1 MAIWLIRAG
10 KYGEHEDRFL
20 NDNRVYLTWSGLQD
34 LDLSIASDYDQL
46 RGLIQSNYQGESARR
61 VGNWTGQ
68 IWAFTLAMKE
78 KDWVVMPKKGK
89 GTIAL
94 AEIISAYK
102 YDAKADL
109 DYRHYRDVLWLNQDV
124 PRGAFNQDLL
134 YSMGAFLT
142 ICEISRNNAEARI
155 RAMFRNGFDAPITN
169 LMVAQLPPTIDK
181 QSQNNAVEGVEET
194 VNFDIE
200 QYTRDLIAKFIIQKF
215 KGHGLAR
222 LVDAVLKAQGYT
234 TYLSPEGPDKG
245 IDILAAKGSLGFESP
260 KICVQVKS
268 GDVPSDRP
276 ELTQLIG
283 AIQNS
288 QAEKGLFVSWSGFK
302 SSVYREVPSQF
313 FKVRLWDANDLI
325 EQILEH
331 YENLDQSI
339 KSEFPL
345 KRIWTIVDGED

>member
-10 KYGEHEDRFL
+10 KYGEHEGRFL
-20 NDNRVYLTWSGLQD
+20 NENRVYLTWSGLQEI
-34 LDLSIASDYDQL
+34 DLSIAKDYDQL
-46 RGLIQSNYQGESARR
+46 KDLVQSNYPSEPIRKI
-61 VGNWTGQ
+61 GNWTGQ

-94 AEIISAYK
+94 AEIGSSYK
-102 YDAKADL
+102 YDAGADL
-109 DYRHYRDVLWLNQDV
+109 GYRHYREVRWLNQDV
-124 PRGAFNQDLL
+124 PRGAFDQDLL
-134 YSMGAFLT
+134 YSIGAFLT
-142 ICEISRNNAEARI
+142 VCEIKRNNAEVRI
-155 RAMFRNGFDAPITN
+155 RDMFKNGFDSPVSNKAIPH
-169 LMVAQLPPTIDK
+169 APPTTGK
-181 QSQNNAVEGVEET
+181 QAQNDAVEEVEET
-194 VNFDIE
+194 GNFDIE

-268 GDVPSDRP
+268 GDTPSDRP

-302 SSVYREVPSQF
+302 SSVYREVPAQF

-325 EQILEH
+325 EQILEN
-331 YENLDQSI
+331 YESIDQEI
-339 KSEFPL
+339 KSELPL
-345 KRIWTIVDGED
+345 RRIWTIVDSQD

>member
-20 NDNRVYLTWSGLQD
+20 NDNRICLTWAGLQAVD
-34 LDLSIASDYDQL
+34 LTVAKDYDEL
-46 RGLIQSNYQGESARR
+46 RALIEVNYQGESPRKI
-61 VGNWTGQ
+61 GNWSGQ

-78 KDWVVMPKKGK
+78 KDWIVMPKKGK

-94 AEIISAYK
+94 AEIQSIYK
-102 YDAKADL
+102 YDPNADI
-109 DYRHYRDVLWLNQDV
+109 DYRHYREVRWLNQDV
-124 PRGAFNQDLL
+124 PRGAFDQDLL

-142 ICEISRNNAEARI
+142 VCEIKRNNAEARI
-155 RAMFRNGFDAPITN
+155 RAMFKNGFDNPIAN
-169 LMVAQLPPTIDK
+169 IPISQSPPTTGK
-181 QSQNNAVEGVEET
+181 QAQNEAVDEVEET
-194 VNFDIE
+194 GNFDIE

-222 LVDAVLKAQGYT
+222 LVDAVLKAQGYS

-325 EQILEH
+325 EQILEN
-331 YENLDQSI
+331 YENLDQTI
-339 KSEFPL
+339 KSELPL
-345 KRIWTIVDGED
+345 KRIWTLVDGEE

>member
-10 KYGEHEDRFL
+10 KDGEHEGRFL
-20 NDNRVYLTWSGLQD
+20 KDNRVYLTWSGLQG
-34 LDLSIASDYDQL
+34 LDLAIAKDYDQL
-46 RGLIQSNYQGESARR
+46 RDLVQSNYPGEPARKI
-61 VGNWTGQ
+61 GNWTGQ

-94 AEIISAYK
+94 GEIGSSYK
-102 YDAKADL
+102 YDGAGDF
-109 DYRHYRDVLWLNQDV
+109 DYRHYREVRWLNQDV
-124 PRGAFNQDLL
+124 PRGAFDQDLL

-142 ICEISRNNAEARI
+142 VCEIRRNNAEARI
-155 RAMFRNGFDAPITN
+155 RAMFKNGFDSPIANVTISQTQPATGRQ
-169 LMVAQLPPTIDK
+169 AQND
-181 QSQNNAVEGVEET
+181 AVEEVEET
-194 VNFDIE
+194 GNFDIE
-200 QYTRDLIAKFIIQKF
+200 QYARDLIAKFIIQKF

-245 IDILAAKGSLGFESP
+245 IDILAAKGSLGFESS

-268 GDVPSDRP
+268 GDTPSDRP

-325 EQILEH
+325 EQILEN
-331 YENLDQSI
+331 YENLDQTI
-339 KSEFPL
+339 KSELPL
-345 KRIWTIVDGED
+345 KRIWIMVASD

>member
-20 NDNRVYLTWSGLQD
+20 SDNKIYLTWSGLQAV
-34 LDLSIASDYDQL
+34 DLSIAKDYDEL
-46 RGLIQSNYQGESARR
+46 KELIQFNYPGEPSRKI
-61 VGNWTGQ
+61 GNWSGQ
-68 IWAFTLAMKE
+68 IWAFTLAMKD

-94 AEIISAYK
+94 AEIQSPYK
-102 YDAKADL
+102 YDSNADL
-109 DYRHYRDVLWLNQDV
+109 DYRHYREVRWLNQDV
-124 PRGAFNQDLL
+124 PRGAFDQDLL

-142 ICEISRNNAEARI
+142 VCEIKRNNAEARI
-155 RAMFRNGFDAPITN
+155 RAMFKNGFDSPIANITIT
-169 LMVAQLPPTIDK
+169 QLPPTTGK
-181 QSQNNAVEGVEET
+181 QAQNEAVEEVEET
-194 VNFDIE
+194 GNFDIE

-302 SSVYREVPSQF
+302 SSVYREVPAQF

-325 EQILEH
+325 EQILEN
-331 YENLDQSI
+331 YENLDQTI
-339 KSEFPL
+339 KSELPL
-345 KRIWTIVDGED
+345 KRIWTLVDGED

>member
-20 NDNRVYLTWSGLQD
+20 NQNRVYLTWDGLQSVD
-34 LDLSIASDYDQL
+34 LNVAKDYDQL
-46 RGLIQSNYQGESARR
+46 KEVVQANYQNEPLRKI
-61 VGNWTGQ
+61 GNWTGQ

-94 AEIISAYK
+94 AEIQSGYK
-102 YDAKADL
+102 YDATADI
-109 DYRHYRDVLWLNQDV
+109 DYRHYREVRWLNQDI
-124 PRGAFNQDLL
+124 PRGAFDQDLL

-142 ICEISRNNAEARI
+142 VCEIKRNNAEARI
-155 RAMFRNGFDAPITN
+155 RGMFKNGFDNPIANVVIPQLQPSTGKQ
-169 LMVAQLPPTIDK
+169 AQNEAI
-181 QSQNNAVEGVEET
+181 EEIQET
-194 VNFDIE
+194 GNFDIE
-200 QYTRDLIAKFIIQKF
+200 QYSRDRIAKFIIQKF

-222 LVDAVLKAQGYT
+222 IVDAVLKAQGYT
-234 TYLSPEGPDKG
+234 TFLSPEGPDKG

-260 KICVQVKS
+260 KLCVQVKS
-268 GDVPSDRP
+268 GDLPSDRP

-288 QAEKGLFVSWSGFK
+288 NADKGLFVSWSGFK

-313 FKVRLWDANDLI
+313 FKVRLLDANDLI
-325 EQILEH
+325 EQILEN
-331 YENLDQSI
+331 YENLDQTI
-339 KSEFPL
+339 KSELPL
-345 KRIWTIVDGED
+345 KRIWTLVDGEE

>member
-20 NDNRVYLTWSGLQD
+20 NDSCIYLTWSGLQAVN
-34 LDLSIASDYDQL
+34 LSFAEDYDQIKEL
-46 RGLIQSNYQGESARR
+46 VQSNYQGESSRKI
-61 VGNWTGQ
+61 GNWSGQ
-68 IWAFTLAMKE
+68 IWAFTLAIKE
-78 KDWVVMPKKGK
+78 KDWIVMPKKGK

-94 AEIISAYK
+94 GEIQSTYK
-102 YDAKADL
+102 YDAQADF
-109 DYRHYRDVLWLNQDV
+109 DYRHSREVRWLNQDV
-124 PRGAFNQDLL
+124 PRGAFDQDLL

-142 ICEISRNNAEARI
+142 VCEIKRNNAEARI
-155 RAMFRNGFDAPITN
+155 RAMFKNGFDSPIANISIT
-169 LMVAQLPPTIDK
+169 QLPPSTGK
-181 QSQNNAVEGVEET
+181 QAQTSALDEVEET
-194 VNFDIE
+194 GSFDIE
-200 QYTRDLIAKFIIQKF
+200 QYTRDLIAKYIIQKF

-268 GDVPSDRP
+268 GDIPSDRP

-325 EQILEH
+325 EQILEN
-331 YENLDQSI
+331 YENLDQTI
-339 KSEFPL
+339 KSELPL
-345 KRIWTIVDGED
+345 KRIWTLVDGED

>member
-20 NDNRVYLTWSGLQD
+20 NQNRVYLTWNGLQSVD
-34 LDLSIASDYDQL
+34 LNVAKDYDQL
-46 RGLIQSNYQGESARR
+46 KEILQANYQNEPPRKI
-61 VGNWTGQ
+61 GNWTGQ

-94 AEIISAYK
+94 AEIQSDYK
-102 YDAKADL
+102 YDATADI
-109 DYRHYRDVLWLNQDV
+109 DYRHYREVRWLNQDI
-124 PRGAFNQDLL
+124 PRGAFDQDLL
-134 YSMGAFLT
+134 YSIGAFLT
-142 ICEISRNNAEARI
+142 VCEIKRNNAEARI
-155 RAMFRNGFDAPITN
+155 RAMFKNGFDSPIANVVIPQLQPSTGKQ
-169 LMVAQLPPTIDK
+169 AQNEAI
-181 QSQNNAVEGVEET
+181 EEVEET
-194 VNFDIE
+194 GNFDIE

-222 LVDAVLKAQGYT
+222 IVDAVLKAQGYT

-245 IDILAAKGSLGFESP
+245 IDILAAKGSFGFESP
-260 KICVQVKS
+260 KLCVQVKS
-268 GDVPSDRP
+268 GDLPSDRP

-288 QAEKGLFVSWSGFK
+288 HADKGLFVSWSGFK

-325 EQILEH
+325 EQILEN
-331 YENLDQSI
+331 YENLDQTI
-339 KSEFPL
+339 KSELPL
-345 KRIWTIVDGED
+345 KRIWTLVDGEE

>member
-10 KYGEHEDRFL
+10 KYGEHENRFL
-20 NDNRVYLTWSGLQD
+20 NDSKVYLTWNQLQEVN
-34 LDLSIASDYDQL
+34 LSTAKDYDQL
-46 RGLIQSNYQGESARR
+46 RDLIQANYPNDLPRKI
-61 VGNWTGQ
+61 GNWTGQ

-78 KDWVVMPKKGK
+78 KDWVVIPKKGK
-89 GTIAL
+89 GTIAI
-94 AEIISAYK
+94 AEILSPYK
-102 YDAKADL
+102 FDPTADI
-109 DYRHYRDVLWLNQDV
+109 DYRHYRDVKWLNQDV
-124 PRGAFNQDLL
+124 PRGVFDQDLL

-142 ICEISRNNAEARI
+142 VCEIKRNNAEDRI
-155 RAMFRNGFDAPITN
+155 RAMFKNGFDTPIANASIPQSLPSTGKQ
-169 LMVAQLPPTIDK
+169 AQNI
-181 QSQNNAVEGVEET
+181 AIEEVEET
-194 VNFDIE
+194 GNFDIE

-234 TYLSPEGPDKG
+234 TFLSPEGPDKG
-245 IDILAAKGSLGFESP
+245 IDILAAKGSLGFDSP

-268 GDVPSDRP
+268 GDTPSDRP

-302 SSVYREVPSQF
+302 SSVYREIPSQF

-325 EQILEH
+325 EQILEN
-331 YENLDQSI
+331 YENLDQTI
-339 KSEFPL
+339 KSELPL
-345 KRIWTIVDGED
+345 KRIWTLVDSDE

>member
-20 NDNRVYLTWSGLQD
+20 NDSRIYLTWNGLQAV
-34 LDLSIASDYDQL
+34 DLSIATDYDQIKEL
-46 RGLIQSNYQGESARR
+46 VLLNYQGESPRKI
-61 VGNWTGQ
+61 GNWSGQ
-68 IWAFTLAMKE
+68 IWAFCLAIKD
-78 KDWVVMPKKGK
+78 KDWIVMPKKGK

-94 AEIISAYK
+94 GEIQSAYK
-102 YDAKADL
+102 YDVKSDF
-109 DYRHYRDVLWLNQDV
+109 DYRHSREVRWLNQDV
-124 PRGAFNQDLL
+124 PRGAFDQDLL

-142 ICEISRNNAEARI
+142 VCEIKRNNAEARI
-155 RAMFRNGFDAPITN
+155 RAMFKNGFDSPRPNLSIT
-169 LMVAQLPPTIDK
+169 QLPPTTGK
-181 QSQNNAVEGVEET
+181 QAQSSALDEVEET
-194 VNFDIE
+194 GNVDIE
-200 QYTRDLIAKFIIQKF
+200 QYTRDLIAKYIIQKF

-268 GDVPSDRP
+268 GDIPSDRP

-325 EQILEH
+325 EQILEN
-331 YENLDQSI
+331 YENLDQTI
-339 KSEFPL
+339 KSELPL
-345 KRIWTIVDGED
+345 KRIWTLVDGED

>member
-1 MAIWLIRAG
+1 MAIWLIRGG
-10 KYGEHEDRFL
+10 KHGEHEDRFL
-20 NDNRVYLTWSGLQD
+20 NNNRIYLTWGGLQN
-34 LDLSIASDYDQL
+34 LDLSTANDFDQL
-46 RGLIQSNYQGESARR
+46 RELVQLNYPGESANKI
-61 VGNWTGQ
+61 GNWTGQ
-68 IWAFTLAMKE
+68 IWAFTSAMKE

-94 AEIISAYK
+94 AEIKSSYK
-102 YDAKADL
+102 YDPTADF
-109 DYRHYRDVLWLNQDV
+109 DYRHYREVRWLNQDV
-124 PRGAFNQDLL
+124 SRGAFDQDLL

-142 ICEISRNNAEARI
+142 VCEIKRNNAEARI
-155 RAMFRNGFDAPITN
+155 KGMFRNGFDSPISGIT
-169 LMVAQLPPTIDK
+169 VPQLPPATDRTT
-181 QSQNNAVEGVEET
+181 QNDAVKEVEET

-222 LVDAVLKAQGYT
+222 LVEAVLKAQGYT

-268 GDVPSDRP
+268 GDMPSDRP

-302 SSVYREVPSQF
+302 SSVYREVPAQF

-325 EQILEH
+325 EQILEN
-331 YENLDQSI
+331 YESLDQTI
-339 KSEFPL
+339 KSELPL
-345 KRIWTIVDGED
+345 KRIWTLVDGE

>member
-1 MAIWLIRAG
+1 MAIWLVRAG

-20 NDNRVYLTWSGLQD
+20 KDNRVYLTWSGLQE
-34 LDLSIASDYDQL
+34 LDLSVSKDYDQL
-46 RGLIQSNYQGESARR
+46 KDLVQLNYPGETARKI
-61 VGNWTGQ
+61 GNWTGQ
-68 IWAFTLAMKE
+68 IWAFALAMKE

-94 AEIISAYK
+94 GEIGSSYM
-102 YDAKADL
+102 YDGVGDF
-109 DYRHYRDVLWLNQDV
+109 DYRHYRDVRWLNQDV
-124 PRGAFNQDLL
+124 PRGAFDQDLL

-142 ICEISRNNAEARI
+142 VCEIKRNNAEARI
-155 RAMFRNGFDAPITN
+155 RAMFKNGFDSPITN
-169 LMVAQLPPTIDK
+169 VAISQIPPATGR
-181 QSQNNAVEGVEET
+181 QPQNDAVEEVEET
-194 VNFDIE
+194 GNFDIE

-245 IDILAAKGSLGFESP
+245 VDILAAKGSLGFESP

-268 GDVPSDRP
+268 GDTPSDRP

-302 SSVYREVPSQF
+302 STVYREVPSQF

-325 EQILEH
+325 EQILEN
-331 YENLDQSI
+331 YEDLDQTI
-339 KSEFPL
+339 KSELPL
-345 KRIWTIVDGED
+345 KRIWTLVDGEE